1 MNYDSYPL
9 SAGHY
14 KVSNLVNN
22 RRNAKESKKID

>member
-9 SAGHY
+9 SAGRY
-14 KVSNLVNN
+14 KATNLVNN